1 VRRFTHSLPMVLLLF
16 IAAPT
21 RGVEGDIRLDDF
33 ESYIRV
39 DTPRIAARHPSLLF
53 GEDGIA
59 KMRRQAKTP
68 YFQPFVADLMATAE
82 RHLRMYAADR
92 EFPYV
97 ENPNFRSITEA
108 FVFAYLLTG
117 EKAYADRAIGIAK
130 TFIHAQYKRVP
141 IRDSGKFVRHPTRAF
156 VSHYLATLALIYD
169 VLYDQ
174 MSADDHFLF
183 RKGIAYHCWNTYDM
197 SITEEF
203 GLGFHKNYRAGH
215 MGALGLGALVLE
227 GETRLETHEW
237 LDKAMRVSLAWCN
250 VAIRADGM
258 YPEGVTYYS
267 YLLRNQTLFFSALGR
282 RKGVDYFARTNL
294 PASLRW
300 VVWSSLPWGRE
311 FDNFNDARY
320 PLRAN
325 DYIAILQGRF
335 PGIGD
340 YLVQRINGDHLRYQS
355 NPFALLHGRQPD
367 LTGFDPKREL
377 GWAEVFPEAGMVAF
391 RTGWDAEAMAV
402 MAYATKYEYASHSQ
416 ADRGQFNVYGYGR
429 KWAIDS
435 GYGNDAKIANSATP
449 SAAHNLVLI
458 DGKGQGFD
466 PTMRQSGT
474 FAEVEDFAAAGGLGY
489 ARINQ
494 KKAYDF
500 LARYHYSQIREYNPV
515 HHAKRHL
522 LFVRGG
528 ETPPFLLV
536 YDDIRKD
543 DAEHAYTWQLHS
555 DPANQLQLV
564 AGHIQMT
571 PLAYVGKTAFARGT
585 GTWDKPVGG
594 GFNMYAHQAGKI
606 LFRIEAPEAGKY
618 AFWALSRGRPRT
630 WSNAAV
636 KVNGEMQ
643 GRFELGGSRGF
654 HWKLFSANKKKMHA
668 PVLLDLKQGTNEILL
683 TGVFSGYEIARLLF
697 TPDAAYIP
705 VGARPEQAGLILAEI
720 ADIAEHDEDIVVR
733 EVAAPARAAC
743 SVWMLS
749 PKAASISF
757 DHYQPTIA
765 TVHPRARVE
774 AKAVN
779 PHFLAL
785 VFPHKLGMP
794 APRIERRETADCIQA
809 TLAWRGAR
817 DTVMVRTS
825 AVPLVL
831 GGIATDAKLLFV
843 RQDPAG
849 RILRLLAAE
858 AGEFTF
864 AGKTHRAEHPAI
876 PMTFVV
882 GPDGTVTRSA
892 LATPRR

>member
-1 VRRFTHSLPMVLLLF
+1 VRRFTYGLPMVLVLLC
-16 IAAPT
+16 AART
-21 RGVEGDIRLDDF
+21 RGVEGDSRLDDF
-33 ESYIRV
+33 ESYIAV

-53 GEDGIA
+53 GKEGIA
-59 KMRRQAKTP
+59 KMRRQGKTP
-68 YFQPFVADLMATAE
+68 YFQPFVTDLVATAD
-82 RHLRMYAADR
+82 RHLRMYQADR

-97 ENPNFRSITEA
+97 ENPNFRAITEA

-130 TFIHAQYKRVP
+130 TFIHAQYKNVP
-141 IRDSGKFVRHPTRAF
+141 IRDSGKFVRHPARAF
-156 VSHYLATLALIYD
+156 VSHYLPSLALIYD
-169 VLYDQ
+169 VLYDE

-197 SITEEF
+197 AITEEF

-282 RKGVDYFARTNL
+282 RKGVDYFGRTNL

-320 PLRAN
+320 QLRAN

-340 YLVQRINGDHLRYQS
+340 YLVQRINGGRLRYQS
-355 NPFALLHGRQPD
+355 NPFALLHGRQPGLAD
-367 LTGFDPKREL
+367 FDPKREL
-377 GWAEVFPEAGMVAF
+377 GWSQVFSEAGMVAF
-391 RTGWDAEAMAV
+391 RTGWDAQAMAV
-402 MAYATKYEYASHSQ
+402 MAYATNYEYASHSQ
-416 ADRGQFNVYGYGR
+416 ADRGQFNVYAYGR

-466 PTMRQSGT
+466 RTMRQSGT
-474 FAEVEDFAAAGGLGY
+474 FAEIEDFAAGDVLGY

-500 LARYHYSQIREYNPV
+500 FARYHYSQIREHNPV

-522 LFVRGG
+522 LFVRGE

-543 DAEHAYTWQLHS
+543 DTEHTYTWQLHS

-564 AGHIQMT
+564 DGHIQMT
-571 PLAYVGKTAFARGT
+571 PLAYTGKTAFARGT
-585 GTWDKPVGG
+585 GTWDKPIGA
-594 GFNMYAHQAGKI
+594 GFNMYAHQAGRV
-606 LFRIEAPEAGKY
+606 LFRIDAPAAGQY

-630 WSNAAV
+630 WSNAEV
-636 KVNGEMQ
+636 RVNGQMH
-643 GRFELGGSRGF
+643 GRFELGGSREF

-668 PVLLDLKQGTNEILL
+668 PALLDLKAGANDILL

-697 TPDAAYIP
+697 TPDVTCIP
-705 VGARPEQAGLILAEI
+705 VGDNPKQAGAILAEV
-720 ADIAEHDEDIVVR
+720 ADIAEHDGDIVVQ
-733 EVAAPARAAC
+733 EVEAPASSAC

-749 PKAASISF
+749 PKKTSISF
-757 DHYQPTIA
+757 DHYQPSVA

-774 AKAVN
+774 TKAVN
-779 PHFLAL
+779 PHFLSL

-794 APRIERRETADCIQA
+794 PPRIERGETPARSHA
-809 TLAWRGAR
+809 SLEWGKVR
-817 DTVMVRTS
+817 DTVIVRTS
-825 AVPLVL
+825 AAPLAQFGVV
-831 GGIATDAKLLFV
+831 TDAKLLFV
-843 RQDPAG
+843 RQDQAG
-849 RILRLLAAE
+849 RTLRLLAAD
-858 AGEFTF
+858 ATHLTF
-864 AGKTHRAEHPAI
+864 AGKTHRADQPAI
-876 PMTFVV
+876 PISFIV
-882 GPDGTVTRSA
+882 GPDGTVTRS
-892 LATPRR
+892 TRR

>member
-1 VRRFTHSLPMVLLLF
+1 
-16 IAAPT
+16 
-21 RGVEGDIRLDDF
+21 
-33 ESYIRV
+33 
-39 DTPRIAARHPSLLF
+39 
-53 GEDGIA
+53 
-59 KMRRQAKTP
+59 
-68 YFQPFVADLMATAE
+68 
-82 RHLRMYAADR
+82 
-92 EFPYV
+92 
-97 ENPNFRSITEA
+97 
-108 FVFAYLLTG
+108 
-117 EKAYADRAIGIAK
+117 
-130 TFIHAQYKRVP
+130 
-141 IRDSGKFVRHPTRAF
+141 
-156 VSHYLATLALIYD
+156 LALIYD
-169 VLYDQ
+169 VLYDE

-197 SITEEF
+197 AITEEF

-282 RKGVDYFARTNL
+282 RKGVDYFGRTNL

-320 PLRAN
+320 QLRAN

-340 YLVQRINGDHLRYQS
+340 YLVQRINGGRLRYQS
-355 NPFALLHGRQPD
+355 NPFALLHGRQPGLAD
-367 LTGFDPKREL
+367 FDPKREL
-377 GWAEVFPEAGMVAF
+377 GWSQVFSEAGMVAF
-391 RTGWDAEAMAV
+391 RTGWDAQAMAV
-402 MAYATKYEYASHSQ
+402 MAYATNYEYASHSQ
-416 ADRGQFNVYGYGR
+416 ADRGQFNVYAYGR

-466 PTMRQSGT
+466 RTMRQSGT
-474 FAEVEDFAAAGGLGY
+474 FAEIEDFAAGDVLGY

-500 LARYHYSQIREYNPV
+500 FARYHYSQIREHNPV

-522 LFVRGG
+522 LFVRGE

-543 DAEHAYTWQLHS
+543 DTEHTYTWQLHS

-564 AGHIQMT
+564 DGHIQMT
-571 PLAYVGKTAFARGT
+571 PLAYTGKTAFARGT
-585 GTWDKPVGG
+585 GTWDKPIGA
-594 GFNMYAHQAGKI
+594 GFNMYAHQAGRV
-606 LFRIEAPEAGKY
+606 LFRIDAPAAGQY

-630 WSNAAV
+630 WSNAEV
-636 KVNGEMQ
+636 RVNGQMH
-643 GRFELGGSRGF
+643 GRFELGGSREF

-668 PVLLDLKQGTNEILL
+668 PALLDLKAGANDILL

-697 TPDAAYIP
+697 TPDVTCIP
-705 VGARPEQAGLILAEI
+705 VGDNPKQAGAILAEV
-720 ADIAEHDEDIVVR
+720 ADIAEHDGDIVVQ
-733 EVAAPARAAC
+733 EVEAPASSAC

-749 PKAASISF
+749 PKKTSISF
-757 DHYQPTIA
+757 DHYQPSVA

-774 AKAVN
+774 TKAVN
-779 PHFLAL
+779 PHFLSL

-794 APRIERRETADCIQA
+794 PPRIERGETPARSHA
-809 TLAWRGAR
+809 SLEWGKVR
-817 DTVMVRTS
+817 DTVIVRTS
-825 AVPLVL
+825 AAPLAQFGVV
-831 GGIATDAKLLFV
+831 TDAKLLFV
-843 RQDPAG
+843 RQDQGG
-849 RILRLLAAE
+849 RIVRLLA
-858 AGEFTF
+858 
-864 AGKTHRAEHPAI
+864 
-876 PMTFVV
+876 
-882 GPDGTVTRSA
+882 
-892 LATPRR
+892 